1 MLYENNHRDTEELRK
16 NSVFIIFNFSVSPCL
31 ISFYFYKRKSR
42 IVNLIYS
49 QTVHNEQSFLDLA
62 VQMILAV
69 RCNILL

>member
-1 MLYENNHRDTEELRK
+1 MMDEKEETVLKFHPSSFLSPLRA
-16 NSVFIIFNFSVSPCL
+16 SVSPCL